1 MIIDEILEAKE
12 GQYDARNFY
21 EYVSESEAFFNDEI
35 MEAKSEWPISR
46 AMDGGTN
53 KDVQRELCAYIDQNG
68 YSQEIKSFINKFNWI

>member
-21 EYVSESEAFFNDEI
+21 ELS
-35 MEAKSEWPISR
+35 
-46 AMDGGTN
+46 
-53 KDVQRELCAYIDQNG
+53 AYIDQNG